1 MLASFLSLEE
11 EGVCLPTEESV
22 DEVQSLVQTILKMTG
37 QLIPDPDRV
46 LSPPKTHN

>member
-37 QLIPDPDRV
+37 QLYTR
-46 LSPPKTHN
+46 SRQSSFSSKNS